1 MDVSGQEEAMR
12 SFQQAVPRRGENL
25 LKEAENERQALQD
38 RVDSLVAEIRS
49 IHEVAA
55 KMFGSVRAVFLT
67 ASAPVRRV
75 EVRAKGLAVLVGLR
89 TLRRPT
95 GGS

>member
-1 MDVSGQEEAMR
+1 MLQVANNLHGIWADIGMDVSGQEEAMR
-12 SFQQAVPRRGENL
+12 SFQQAVPRRGEIL

-55 KMFGSVRAVFLT
+55 ISGFRCLNSISYPWSLG
-67 ASAPVRRV
+67 
-75 EVRAKGLAVLVGLR
+75 VGR
-89 TLRRPT
+89 D
-95 GGS
+95 